1 MRFYFHISNGTL
13 MAEDEHGM
21 ELPTL
26 TAAFEEGTRIVH
38 DLLSDPETK
47 DLRGGVIHIV
57 GTDGRS
63 FLSLPILSP
72 AKSPRKL
79 H

>member
-1 MRFYFHISNGTL
+1 MRFYFHISNGAL
-13 MAEDEHGM
+13 IAEDEHGM

-26 TAAFEEGTRIVH
+26 IAAFEEGTKIVK
-38 DLLSDPETK
+38 DLLNDPETM

-63 FLSLPILSP
+63 FLSLPILP
-72 AKSPRKL
+72 PPKAARL
-79 H
+79 FH

>member
-1 MRFYFHISNGTL
+1 MRFYFHISNGSIT
-13 MAEDEHGM
+13 AEDEHGM

-26 TAAFEEGTRIVH
+26 SAAFEEGTRIVQ
-38 DLLSDPETK
+38 DLLTDLETM

-63 FLSLPILSP
+63 FLSLPILP
-72 AKSPRKL
+72 PPKEGKL
-79 H
+79 LH